1 MSTLSRNVELAVNS
15 DIVSPNDERVELLF
29 SSDDSSNDESVIVLS
44 IEPSSD
50 SLVSEASSSL
60 FSITIASDVYEGVYD
75 VWKSS
80 KLCNTLMTIYG
91 QEKYPK

>member
-75 VWKSS
+75 V
-80 KLCNTLMTIYG
+80 
-91 QEKYPK
+91 